1 MEPSV
6 PDLRTHIAELEKRPE
21 RKVDTIEV
29 QHLLVA
35 HKDAGIGGVTR
46 SLADAEKLT
55 GQLLDEILNGGNFDA
70 LVKKHTND
78 SHPGIYGMTMKGSGD
93 RGKNIYARSG
103 MVAAFGDVGWRLD
116 VNEVGVAPYH
126 AQKSPYG
133 FHIIKR
139 TK

>member
-1 MEPSV
+1 MA
-6 PDLRTHIAELEKRPE
+6 DLRAHIADLEKRPE

-46 SLADAEKLT
+46 SLAEAEKLT
-55 GQLLDEILNGGNFDA
+55 GQLLDEILKGANFDA

-78 SHPGIYGMTMKGSGD
+78 QHPGIYGMTMKGGGD
-93 RGKNIYARSG
+93 RARNIYPRSG

-116 VNEVGVAPYH
+116 VNEIGVAPYH
-126 AQKSPYG
+126 PQKSPYG